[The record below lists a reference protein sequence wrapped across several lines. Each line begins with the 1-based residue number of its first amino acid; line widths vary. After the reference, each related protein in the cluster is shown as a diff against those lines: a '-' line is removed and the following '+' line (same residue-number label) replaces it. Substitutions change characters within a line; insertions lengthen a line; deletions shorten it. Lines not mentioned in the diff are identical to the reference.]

1 MILFCTH
8 IIPKGYSSITL
19 YPFVFLKN
27 KRQKNDVI
35 LLNHERI
42 HIVQQK
48 ELLVLFFY
56 LWYIIEFFVRLMMYK
71 SWNTAYRNISFEQEA
86 YTNELNLTYIKK
98 RPRWAFLKFLSK

>member
-1 MILFCTH
+1 MILLCKY

-19 YPFVFLKN
+19 YPFVFLKGIKLKEN
-27 KRQKNDVI
+27 VI

-56 LWYIIEFFVRLMMYK
+56 IWYVVEFVIRLVVSK
-71 SWNTAYRNISFEQEA
+71 NWNTAYRNISFEREA
-86 YTNELNLTYIKK
+86 YAHESNLAYIKK
-98 RPRWAFLKFLSK
+98 RPRWTFLKYL